1 MSIIITGGSGFIGK
15 NFISLWKKKY
25 KEKIIN
31 IDIQSYAA
39 NFFRTNKQEDY
50 LYKVNIKDK
59 KKIKKI
65 IFQHQP
71 RAIINF
77 AAETHV
83 DRSIDYAEKFVETNV
98 MGTLNL
104 LNCSREYINK
114 KKIKKFKFIHI
125 STDEVFGSLKKRE
138 KSFTEKSS
146 YDPQNPYSA
155 TKAASDH
162 LIRSFINTYKFP
174 GIITNCSNNF
184 GKFQMPE
191 KLIPLVIYKAFLK
204 QKIPIYGNG
213 KQIRDWIY
221 VEDHCSG
228 ILKVL
233 NKGKLGESY
242 NIGGGNEISNIN
254 LVKKI
259 LKIINVNV
267 NGNFD
272 YLKLISFVKDRLGH
286 DKRYSINSKKIKNK
300 LKWNPKFK
308 FELAL
313 ENTIKWYLKTNL
325 LKKHKKFNKDFE
337 NWLSKKYN

>member
-15 NFISLWKKKY
+15 NFISLWKKLY

-39 NFFRTNKQEDY
+39 NFFKVNKQEDY
-50 LYKVNIKDK
+50 LYKVNIRER

-65 IFQHQP
+65 IDKHKP

-83 DRSIDYAEKFVETNV
+83 DRSIEYAENFVETNV

-104 LNCSREYINK
+104 LNCAKDYINK
-114 KKIKKFKFIHI
+114 QKVKKFKFIHI
-125 STDEVFGSLKKRE
+125 STDEVFGSLKQRE
-138 KSFTEKSS
+138 KSFTETSN

-174 GIITNCSNNF
+174 AIITNCSNNF
-184 GKFQMPE
+184 GEFQMPE
-191 KLIPLVIYKAFLK
+191 KLIPLVIYRAFLK

-221 VEDHCSG
+221 VKDHCSG

-233 NKGKLGESY
+233 NKGQLGESY
-242 NIGGGNEISNIN
+242 NIGGGNEISNID

-259 LKIINVNV
+259 LKIINLKVK
-267 NGNFD
+267 GNFN
-272 YLKLISFVKDRLGH
+272 YLKLISYVKDRPGH
-286 DKRYSINSKKIKNK
+286 DKRYSINSNKIKVK
-300 LKWNPKFK
+300 LKWKPKYK
-308 FELAL
+308 FETAL
-313 ENTIKWYLKTNL
+313 ENTIKWYLKSNL
-325 LKKHKKFNKDFE
+325 LQKEKKFNKDFS
-337 NWLSKKYN
+337 NWLDKKYS

>member
-1 MSIIITGGSGFIGK
+1 M
-15 NFISLWKKKY
+15 
-25 KEKIIN
+25 
-31 IDIQSYAA
+31 
-39 NFFRTNKQEDY
+39 
-50 LYKVNIKDK
+50 
-59 KKIKKI
+59 
-65 IFQHQP
+65 
-71 RAIINF
+71 
-77 AAETHV
+77 
-83 DRSIDYAEKFVETNV
+83 
-98 MGTLNL
+98 
-104 LNCSREYINK
+104 
-114 KKIKKFKFIHI
+114 
-125 STDEVFGSLKKRE
+125 
-138 KSFTEKSS
+138 
-146 YDPQNPYSA
+146 
-155 TKAASDH
+155 
-162 LIRSFINTYKFP
+162 
-174 GIITNCSNNF
+174 
-184 GKFQMPE
+184 
-191 KLIPLVIYKAFLK
+191 
-204 QKIPIYGNG
+204 
-213 KQIRDWIY
+213 
-221 VEDHCSG
+221 
-228 ILKVL
+228 